1 MAESVHVELPRKEF
15 GEDLATTL
23 AAHGFDAEVVDEED
37 RYALH
42 VSYAADEKERLLE
55 DVANVIESWLGDRMM
70 PLVVERADGHC
81 VLRPPAE

>member
-1 MAESVHVELPRKEF
+1 MGESVHVELPRKEF
-15 GEDLATTL
+15 GDDLAQTL
-23 AAHGFDAEVVDEED
+23 ASHGFDAEVVDEEG
-37 RYALH
+37 RYELH
-42 VSYAADEKERLLE
+42 VSYTAAEKERLLE